1 MSESEYM
8 LTVVYELEA
17 IIDDMDAMMNR
28 VF

>member
-1 MSESEYM
+1 MSESERM
-8 LTVVYELEA
+8 GKAVKEPEA

>member
-8 LTVVYELEA
+8 LTVVNEPEA